1 MPSLPVYDI
10 SKKKVGS
17 VDLNDAVFAAE
28 VRPHLLND
36 AVRAQVAW
44 KHEWKTANSRTRTE
58 VKGTRKKVYRQKGT
72 GQARHGDLKA
82 PIFVGGGKAHGPK
95 PRRVVHK
102 INKKVMKSAL
112 VSALSMNQKQDR
124 LFVIDKLE
132 LSKVNAKAVSQL
144 KKSFNF
150 PSVLVINS
158 EDTAGEKAFNR
169 SSKNVARIKTL
180 KPEGINVFDILK
192 YRYVVLSQK
201 AAQKITERLAN
212 V

>member
-17 VDLNDAVFAAE
+17 VELNDAVFAAE

-36 AVRAQVAW
+36 VVRAQIAW
-44 KHEWKTANSRTRTE
+44 RNEWKTANAKTRTE

-82 PIFVGGGKAHGPK
+82 PIFVGGGKAHGPH

-102 INKKVMKSAL
+102 VNKKVMRTAL
-112 VSALSMNQKQDR
+112 IGALSMNQKQDR
-124 LFVIDKLE
+124 LFVVDKMELE
-132 LSKVNAKAVSQL
+132 KINAKAVGQF
-144 KKSFNF
+144 KKAFEF
-150 PSVLVINS
+150 PSVLFVNS
-158 EDTAGEKAFNR
+158 AETKGEKAFNQ
-169 SSKNVARIKTL
+169 SSRNIAKVKTI
-180 KPEGINVFDILK
+180 KPEGLNVFDILK
-192 YRYVVLSQK
+192 FRYVVLTKK
-201 AAQKITERLAN
+201 AADKLTERLAN